1 MMSTVFLYELLL
13 RDMVLIEVLK
23 LEYLKYIID
32 QVCYGVLA
40 HWLEVANHVCVMHVM
55 HVH

>member
-1 MMSTVFLYELLL
+1 MSYELLL

-23 LEYLKYIID
+23 FEYSKYIVD

-40 HWLEVANHVCVMHVM
+40 RWLEVADRVCAVHVIQ
-55 HVH
+55 VH